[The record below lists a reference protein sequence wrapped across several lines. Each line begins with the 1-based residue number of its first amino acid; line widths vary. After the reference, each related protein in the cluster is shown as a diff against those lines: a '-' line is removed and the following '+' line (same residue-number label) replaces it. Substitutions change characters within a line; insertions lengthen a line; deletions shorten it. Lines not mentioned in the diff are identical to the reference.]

1 MQVALKNCVNT
12 KHFDKYRHYKQKII
26 LFSIF
31 AAPLLWVGDAAIDA
45 FVFRQGSFTDL
56 LVYEV
61 TLYELYFRTIII
73 SALALSVT
81 VITRVVVKRGH
92 VSEALRESNETL
104 RTIAD
109 AASDAIVMMNNAGK
123 ISFWN
128 PAAEKIFGYK
138 AYEAI
143 GREMHTLLLPQR
155 YCESYQKGFG
165 RFQSTGEGP
174 SVGRRIELTA
184 KRKDGEEFP
193 AEISLSALP
202 LKGKWYAVGILR
214 DITERKKADE
224 ELKAHRERLEHL
236 VAERTDELHAAN
248 ELLLKEIL
256 DRSRTEEEL
265 YRSES
270 FLNTIF
276 ESFHEPFNIVDR
288 DYKIIKFNAAFTHMR
303 EKRATDI
310 YGKKCYAVLHNRN
323 SICKNCLVERTFQSK
338 DPYAKEKV
346 LKLSNGSRAWVE
358 IYTYPILDQR
368 GNVSYVITYTRNIT
382 DRKKEEEEKK
392 ELISNLNHL
401 STTDSLT
408 GILNRRALNDML
420 NHEIERATRYNSDLS
435 LMLCDVDRFK
445 NINDTYGHTSG
456 DRALQAVT
464 AALKASLRK
473 SDILG
478 RYGGDEF
485 MIILP
490 ETTLAG
496 AHSLAEKIR
505 SAVEELELEIPGGNR
520 VKLSLSIG
528 ITRCSMS
535 IDNIDT
541 IVGLADTALYASKQT
556 GRNKVSVLTR

>member
-1 MQVALKNCVNT
+1 MNT
-12 KHFDKYRHYKQKII
+12 KYFEKYQRYKQKII
-26 LFSIF
+26 MFSIF
-31 AAPLLWVGDAAIDA
+31 AAPLLWVGDAAIDS
-45 FVFRQGSFTDL
+45 FVFRQGSFMDL
-56 LVYEV
+56 LVYDV

-73 SALALSVT
+73 SAFALSGT
-81 VITRVVVKRGH
+81 IITRVVVKRDH

-109 AASDAIVMMNNAGK
+109 AASDAIVMINNAGN

-143 GREMHTLLLPQR
+143 GREMHALLLPQR
-155 YCESYQKGFG
+155 YCESYQRGFG
-165 RFQSTGEGP
+165 RFQGTGQGP
-174 SVGRRIELTA
+174 SVGRTIELTA
-184 KRKDGEEFP
+184 KRKDGAEFP
-193 AEISLSALP
+193 VEISLSALP

-214 DITERKKADE
+214 DITERKKAEE

-256 DRSRTEEEL
+256 DRARTEEEL

-276 ESFHEPFNIVDR
+276 ESFHEPFNIVGR
-288 DYKIIKFNAAFTHMR
+288 DYKIIKFNAAFMHMR
-303 EKRATDI
+303 DKRATDI
-310 YGKKCYAVLHNRN
+310 YGKKCYSVLHNRDR
-323 SICKNCLVERTFQSK
+323 ICKNCLVEKTFQSK
-338 DPYAKEKV
+338 GPYAKEKV

-358 IYTYPILDQR
+358 IYTYPILDHR
-368 GNVSYVITYTRNIT
+368 GNVSYVITYTRDIT

-445 NINDTYGHTSG
+445 NINDTHGHMAG

-496 AHSLAEKIR
+496 AHNLAEKIR
-505 SAVEELELEIPGGNR
+505 SAVEELELEITGGDR

-528 ITRCSMS
+528 ITRCSTS